1 MFESLKIQYPQYFI
15 ALCLL
20 LGIFYALSLYF
31 RNKKWKDH
39 KSYVPTILG
48 VLRTIAVAWIAYF
61 LLVPILERFKQR
73 TQQAIVVIA
82 SDASSSISEAMDSTS
97 LATYQSSLKQLKND
111 LGADF
116 KVETFQFGETIRVT
130 ESDTLDGMS
139 TDISKAFEYIEE
151 QYNDQ
156 HIGAILMATD
166 GIFNEGRNPLYVA
179 NDLSAP
185 LYPIALGDTTIKKDI
200 VIKNL
205 LYNKIAYLGDKHEI
219 QADIQATNVIG
230 AKSTV
235 TLYKVVG
242 GKRTRI
248 DEQSV
253 SIKSNDFFKTLLFKV
268 SADAAGAMQYVVT
281 VSGVANE
288 LSTSNNAKTAYI
300 DVIDARQEIFI
311 IANAPHPDIH
321 ALRKALELNKN
332 YKISQYIA
340 GEDIPIAKA
349 DVTLFH
355 NLPSPEH
362 NIDNLLSTL
371 NKNKK
376 SRIYITGP
384 QTDLKS
390 FNGKRTGLSIQGVI
404 GQSNESQANV
414 KSGFNKFTLS
424 EKLRRDIGNYPPL
437 LTPFGEYT
445 LSSTADKLLVQK
457 INGIQTQYPLLAFD
471 QSQGIRT
478 VYICGEGLWKWR
490 LFNYLQDKNH
500 QVFDELIKKTA
511 QFASVKDDKRKFR
524 VNIAKNDYKVNEEIL
539 LDAQLYNDV
548 YELIN
553 TPEASLTIKNSE
565 GKSYDYTFTKSN
577 NYYTLNAGALTEGS
591 YTYIGKTNH
600 NGKNLTSSG
609 KFRIES
615 IQKES
620 YNLTAD
626 HGLLYQLAEKYKG
639 KVYLPNQV
647 ASMAEEIKTN
657 NTMKPVVYQEKDNR
671 MLMHY
676 PWLLLPIILLLGIEW
691 FYRRYSGGY

>member
-20 LGIFYALSLYF
+20 LGVVYALSLYF
-31 RNKKWKDH
+31 RNKKWKEY
-39 KSYVPTILG
+39 KSYIPVILG
-48 VLRTIAVAWIAYF
+48 ILRTLAVASIAYF

-73 TQQAIVVIA
+73 TQNAIVVIA
-82 SDASSSISEAMDSTS
+82 TDNSSSISEAMDSEALIAYS
-97 LATYQSSLKQLKND
+97 NAIEQLKTE
-111 LGADF
+111 LGEEF
-116 KVETFQFGETIRVT
+116 KVESFRFGDNISVSTID
-130 ESDTLDGMS
+130 STLDSS
-139 TDISKAFEYIEE
+139 TDISQAFEYIGE

-166 GIFNEGRNPLYVA
+166 GIFNEGRNPLYIA
-179 NDLSAP
+179 NDLAAP

-219 QADIQATNVIG
+219 QVDIQATNVIG

-235 TLYKVVG
+235 TLHRVIDGKKKKV
-242 GKRTRI
+242 
-248 DEQSV
+248 DEQSI
-253 SIKSNDFFKTLLFKV
+253 SINDNDYFKTLIFKV
-268 SADAAGAMQYVVT
+268 LADVPGSVQYSVS
-281 VSGVANE
+281 VSGVSNE
-288 LSTSNNAKTAYI
+288 LSSTNNYKSAYI

-311 IANAPHPDIH
+311 VANAPHPDIH
-321 ALRKALELNKN
+321 ALKKALELNKN
-332 YKISQYIA
+332 YKISQYMA
-340 GEDIPIAKA
+340 SETVPIAKA
-349 DVTLFH
+349 DVTIFH
-355 NLPSPEH
+355 NLPSVNH
-362 NIDNLLSTL
+362 KIDHLLSVL
-371 NKNKK
+371 DKNKK

-384 QTDLKS
+384 QTDLKT
-390 FNGKRTGLSIQGVI
+390 FNGKSTGLSIQGVI
-404 GQSNESQANV
+404 GQNNESQASI
-414 KSGFNKFTLS
+414 KSSFNKFTLS
-424 EKLRRDIGNYPPL
+424 DKVRKDIGNYPPL
-437 LTPFGEYT
+437 ITPFGEYN

-457 INGIQTQYPLLAFD
+457 INGIQTEYPLLAFD
-471 QSQGIRT
+471 QSQGIRK
-478 VYICGEGLWKWR
+478 VFICGEGLWKWR

-500 QVFDELIKKTA
+500 QVFDELIKKTV

-553 TPEASLTIKNSE
+553 TPEASLTIKNADGE
-565 GKSYDYTFTKSN
+565 SYDYTFTKSN
-577 NYYTLNAGALTEGS
+577 NYYTLNAGALAEGS
-591 YTYIGKTNH
+591 YSYIGKTNY
-600 NGKNLTSSG
+600 NGKNLTSTG

-639 KVYLPNQV
+639 KVYLPNQIKSI
-647 ASMAEEIKTN
+647 AAEIKSN

-676 PWLLLPIILLLGIEW
+676 PWLLLPIILLLAIEW